1 MYYAIIGDIKNSK
14 EIDNRYEVQ
23 NKLKKILD
31 DINLKYKADIKA
43 NFLITLGDEFQGL
56 LNSPAF
62 ALEIVKYTQRE
73 LYPVK
78 LRFGIGIGEISTE
91 INQKAAIGADGPA
104 FYAAREMI
112 NFLKN
117 EEKHLKNQAPDIQIG
132 YYNSKTIEID
142 EINIMLTLIKVIED
156 SWTDKQR
163 YTIWDMMLNG
173 GSQEK
178 CAKRMMTSQSTV
190 ARRLLDGKYLI
201 YLKSLKIIG
210 EAIDK
215 L

>member
-31 DINLKYKADIKA
+31 DINLKYIKA

-62 ALEIVKYTQRE
+62 AIEIVKYIQRE

-78 LRFGIGIGEISTE
+78 LRFGIGIGEISTA

-104 FYAAREMI
+104 FYAAREII

-117 EEKHLKNQAPDIQIG
+117 EEKHLKNQAPDIQIK
-132 YYNSKTIEID
+132 YYNSKSIEID
-142 EINIMLTLIKVIED
+142 EINIMLALIKVIED

-163 YTIWDMMLNG
+163 YTI
-173 GSQEK
+173 
-178 CAKRMMTSQSTV
+178 
-190 ARRLLDGKYLI
+190 
-201 YLKSLKIIG
+201 
-210 EAIDK
+210 
-215 L
+215 

>member
-56 LNSPAF
+56 LNSPVF
-62 ALEIVKYTQRE
+62 AIEIVKYIQRE

-178 CAKRMMTSQSTV
+178 CAKRMKDTDFHYSATEIS
-190 ARRLLDGKYLI
+190 I
-201 YLKSLKIIG
+201 P
-210 EAIDK
+210 AI
-215 L
+215 LNSAHSA

>member
-1 MYYAIIGDIKNSK
+1 M
-14 EIDNRYEVQ
+14 
-23 NKLKKILD
+23 
-31 DINLKYKADIKA
+31 
-43 NFLITLGDEFQGL
+43 ITLGDEFQGL

-62 ALEIVKYTQRE
+62 ALEIVKYIQRE

-78 LRFGIGIGEISTE
+78 LRFGIGIGEISTV
-91 INQKAAIGADGPA
+91 INENAAIGADGPA
-104 FYAAREMI
+104 FYAAREII

-117 EEKHLKNQAPDIQIG
+117 EEKHLKNQAPDIQIE
-132 YYNSKTIEID
+132 YYNSKSIEID
-142 EINIMLTLIKVIED
+142 EINIILALIKVIED

-178 CAKRMMTSQSTV
+178 CAKRMKTSQSTV

-210 EAIDK
+210 EAMDK
-215 L
+215 LSLIHISEPTRH

>member
-1 MYYAIIGDIKNSK
+1 MNNPAYAI
-14 EIDNRYEVQ
+14 
-23 NKLKKILD
+23 
-31 DINLKYKADIKA
+31 
-43 NFLITLGDEFQGL
+43 
-56 LNSPAF
+56 
-62 ALEIVKYTQRE
+62 EIVKYIQRE

-104 FYAAREMI
+104 FYAAREII

-117 EEKHLKNQAPDIQIG
+117 EEKHLKNQAPDIQIE
-132 YYNSKTIEID
+132 YYNSKSIEID
-142 EINIMLTLIKVIED
+142 EINIMLALIKVIED

-178 CAKRMMTSQSTV
+178 CAKRMKTSQSTV

-210 EAIDK
+210 EAMNK
-215 L
+215 LEGIYDI

>member
-62 ALEIVKYTQRE
+62 ALEIVKYIQRE

-78 LRFGIGIGEISTE
+78 LRFGIGIGEISTA
-91 INQKAAIGADGPA
+91 INQKAAIGADGRL
-104 FYAAREMI
+104 F
-112 NFLKN
+112 
-117 EEKHLKNQAPDIQIG
+117 
-132 YYNSKTIEID
+132 
-142 EINIMLTLIKVIED
+142 MLPE
-156 SWTDKQR
+156 
-163 YTIWDMMLNG
+163 
-173 GSQEK
+173 
-178 CAKRMMTSQSTV
+178 
-190 ARRLLDGKYLI
+190 RL
-201 YLKSLKIIG
+201 
-210 EAIDK
+210 
-215 L
+215 

>member
-62 ALEIVKYTQRE
+62 AIEIVKYIQRE

-78 LRFGIGIGEISTE
+78 LRFGIGMGEISTV
-91 INQKAAIGADGPA
+91 INEKAAIGADGPA
-104 FYAAREMI
+104 FYAAREII

-117 EEKHLKNQAPDIQIG
+117 EEKHLKNQAPDIQIE
-132 YYNSKTIEID
+132 YYNSKSIEID
-142 EINIMLTLIKVIED
+142 EINIMLALIKVIED

-163 YTIWDMMLNG
+163 YTI
-173 GSQEK
+173 
-178 CAKRMMTSQSTV
+178 
-190 ARRLLDGKYLI
+190 
-201 YLKSLKIIG
+201 
-210 EAIDK
+210 
-215 L
+215 